1 VSLDLAG
8 KRVVVT
14 GGTRGTGRAVS
25 LGFARAGAGVVAC
38 YQQDGEAADGLR
50 KELAGIGGTSSVIK
64 ADVRHASD
72 IATLARACVDVLGG
86 VDTVVNNVGTYSMV
100 SFGELSIAEWQRTLE
115 TNVSSFFFLVQA
127 MLPHLGPGA
136 SIINVGSA
144 AAERGLPLR
153 AHYTAAKA
161 AIAGMS
167 RSLCKEL
174 GPRGIRVNTVAPGI
188 TESQPYAGMPPQLYE
203 FFRNMTALRRI
214 GTPEDMAGPVLFL
227 ASDLARHVTG
237 AVLTV
242 DGGI

>member
-1 VSLDLAG
+1 
-8 KRVVVT
+8 VVIT

-38 YQQDGEAADGLR
+38 YQQDEEAADRLR
-50 KELAGIGGTSSVIK
+50 KELADIGGTFSVMR
-64 ADVRHASD
+64 ADVRHQPD
-72 IATLARACVDVLGG
+72 IAALAQACERVLGG
-86 VDTVVNNVGTYSMV
+86 VDTVVNNVGVYSMV
-100 SFGELSIAEWQRTLE
+100 SFGELSMTEWRRTLD
-115 TNVSSFFFLVQA
+115 TNVASFFFLTQA
-127 MLPHLGPGA
+127 MLPLLGPGA

-144 AAERGLPLR
+144 AAERGLPQR

-161 AIAGMS
+161 AVVGLS

-188 TESQPYAGMPPQLYE
+188 TESQPYAGMPPQMYE

-237 AVLTV
+237 VVLNV